1 MTRNNH
7 IEIKEVSEVKP
18 ESPAAR
24 NADGKRKLVDHKI
37 GWAMAVIKT
46 RRKIN
51 LNMGIHSLFIH
62 LFWKLAIASYSPSS
76 ARETRM

>member
-46 RRKIN
+46 RER
-51 LNMGIHSLFIH
+51 
-62 LFWKLAIASYSPSS
+62 
-76 ARETRM
+76 